1 MRITYVEMGIKLLFK
16 KIKLLYYSFFIRITI
31 LSFADAR
38 VDRLIIK
45 EAFHKKLECLP
56 IHARLENFSVLV
68 VASESRATNLN
79 IYTPNGE

>member
-1 MRITYVEMGIKLLFK
+1 MGIKLLFK
-16 KIKLLYYSFFIRITI
+16 KKSNYYTILFFIRITI

-56 IHARLENFSVLV
+56 VHARIKKLQRFSG
-68 VASESRATNLN
+68 SK
-79 IYTPNGE
+79 

>member
-1 MRITYVEMGIKLLFK
+1 MGIKLLFLK
-16 KIKLLYYSFFIRITI
+16 KSNYYTILFFIRITI

-38 VDRLIIK
+38 VDSRLIIK

-56 IHARLENFSVLV
+56 VHARLENFSVLV

-79 IYTPNGE
+79 LNIYTPNGE